1 MIVIVIESTSGL
13 SYFME
18 LSVLWSESCF
28 SLSSFTL
35 LYFFVSVRPSLSL
48 HTHKHR
54 LEPVSGLHLSSH
66 LVLPALDVLWLLLWG
81 VLTVAA
87 EFFPH
92 VNSSSRACKKWP
104 LLLLTLKDPC
114 QKLSQLCEC
123 LCVWQLCIF
132 EWLIRK
138 ESSRIKKEDRMY
150 RIWARKV

>member
-35 LYFFVSVRPSLSL
+35 LYFFLSVRPSLSL

-87 EFFPH
+87 KFFPH

-104 LLLLTLKDPC
+104 LLLLLTLKDPC

-123 LCVWQLCIF
+123 SCVYLNGLW
-132 EWLIRK
+132 R
-138 ESSRIKKEDRMY
+138 KKEGSRKKKMY
-150 RIWARKV
+150 RIWGRKV